1 MQAGNNR
8 SGPTL
13 NRRNFNLMVSGG
25 MLAAILSGAGPLR
38 AQQQGG
44 TLTVAV
50 ATPPISLDPAR
61 NGGGVNEIFVSP
73 AYEGLVHIDV
83 DGNITPRLA
92 EDLRYTA
99 SDNTEFEIDLRTGLT
114 YADGTPFDASALKD
128 YLEYY
133 VRAGGPFAATAS
145 VIDTIEVRAS
155 HSLRLNLNRPAP
167 NLVWQFSEGGMW
179 GCVPNPRTIAERPED
194 LGSTTDGVGPYRLV
208 PELTLLGSEYVY
220 DRNPDY
226 FEPESRHWD
235 RIIVKVIDNPNARLQ
250 ALLSGQAD
258 IVAVDPETGTAANN
272 SGLET
277 VVNINGWI
285 GLFLVDRDGKLV
297 PELGDVRVRR
307 AINMALNRSLIAQA
321 LAPNFSEP
329 TSLVT
334 LPGHAGYN
342 AQLEE
347 LYPFDIERAKALM
360 AEAGAGEGFSLTV
373 LVPSF
378 DALMSRIGQV
388 VSSQLAEIG
397 ITVNIETATTF
408 PAYAERVESGNFPV
422 IVAAW
427 GVGDVYSMLQQI
439 VAPTGV
445 INPLRAVHP
454 EMHELY
460 ETIARTPPAEA
471 GPLYDEIIEIIAD
484 QAWFAPL
491 MRSGEILAHGR
502 HVENVN
508 NSLTYPN
515 ATLVEPAA
523 G

>member
-1 MQAGNNR
+1 M
-8 SGPTL
+8 
-13 NRRNFNLMVSGG
+13 
-25 MLAAILSGAGPLR
+25 
-38 AQQQGG
+38 
-44 TLTVAV
+44 AV

-83 DGNITPRLA
+83 DGNVTPRLA
-92 EDLRYTA
+92 EQLHYTA
-99 SDNTEFEIDLRTGLT
+99 LDNTEFEIELRAGLA
-114 YADGTPFDASALKD
+114 YADGTPFDAGALKD

-145 VIDTIEVRAS
+145 VIDSIDVRSAYT
-155 HSLRLNLNRPAP
+155 LRLNLNRPAP

-194 LGSTTDGVGPYRLV
+194 LGSTTDGVGPYRLIGNQ
-208 PELTLLGSEYVY
+208 TLLGSEYVY

-258 IVAVDPETGTAANN
+258 IVAVDPETGAAAVN

-277 VVNINGWI
+277 VVNLNGWI
-285 GLFLVDRDGKLV
+285 GLFLIDRDGALV

-307 AINMALNRSLIAQA
+307 AINMALDRDLIARA

-329 TSLVT
+329 TALVT
-334 LPGHAGYN
+334 LPGHSGYN
-342 AQLEE
+342 EALEE
-347 LYPFDIERAKALM
+347 LYPFDVEGAKALM
-360 AEAGAGEGFSLTV
+360 AEAGAQDGFTLTM

-397 ITVNIETATTF
+397 ISVTIETATTF

-422 IVAAW
+422 IVASW
-427 GVGDVYSMLQQI
+427 GSGTSIQCSSRSSRQ
-439 VAPTGV
+439 
-445 INPLRAVHP
+445 
-454 EMHELY
+454 
-460 ETIARTPPAEA
+460 PA
-471 GPLYDEIIEIIAD
+471 LSI
-484 QAWFAPL
+484 
-491 MRSGEILAHGR
+491 RSGPSTGKCMISMRRSPAR
-502 HVENVN
+502 R
-508 NSLTYPN
+508 LTR
-515 ATLVEPAA
+515 PARSMTRSSKS
-523 G
+523 